1 MYVILT
7 LLFFSFF
14 FKSLLSN
21 GERRRMLRIL
31 KVEWGGRSD
40 GLIAR
45 IFAVIIYR
53 EKSCVIQIVGRN

>member
-1 MYVILT
+1 
-7 LLFFSFF
+7 
-14 FKSLLSN
+14 
-21 GERRRMLRIL
+21 MLRIL